1 MGGQALRAVL
11 RMPREQ
17 LVSAVV
23 VQSCGEGKG
32 DEWVGAMG
40 DATAT
45 ATAWPAV
52 WPAAPRIVGHDATTL
67 FSTTASTVYTAA
79 VLLLYCCCN
88 AALPRLRT
96 VLQHVHWCRRSG
108 ALLLLLHCYYCAAA
122 VAVAMHPTCQPWQ
135 RWTTGCRVHGRP
147 PQHDADDKAGA
158 SVCRVSQMA

>member
-52 WPAAPRIVGHDATTL
+52 WPAAPRCNYIVFYNCFYCVHCCC
-67 FSTTASTVYTAA
+67 TAA
-79 VLLLYCCCN
+79 VLLL
-88 AALPRLRT
+88 
-96 VLQHVHWCRRSG
+96 
-108 ALLLLLHCYYCAAA
+108 
-122 VAVAMHPTCQPWQ
+122 
-135 RWTTGCRVHGRP
+135 
-147 PQHDADDKAGA
+147 
-158 SVCRVSQMA
+158 